1 MDLISFAGKFNN
13 ESIPQMIKNFFD
25 ESFALYHTVKLY
37 DIEEIIIDPALSVAR
52 YDIKFMPTVAVDM
65 NELKR
70 LIDNISLRFYEMTF
84 VVDVIDTSVANMV
97 TLIIRKEP

>member
-1 MDLISFAGKFNN
+1 MDLISFACKFNN

-25 ESFALYHTVKLY
+25 ESFALYHTIKLY
-37 DIEEIIIDPALSVAR
+37 DIEEIIIDPSLSVAR
-52 YDIKFMPTVAVDM
+52 YDIKFMPTVPVDM

-84 VVDVIDTSVANMV
+84 VVDVIDTSVANMI
-97 TLIIRKEP
+97 TLIIRKER